1 MCSRFKTITM
11 EANLPFAGVLVG
23 TLTLSFE
30 SVSLANDGYVNEC
43 TCAHSRERFRRRTSL
58 LSVYIYISLDLS
70 LSANRDYEFGHTLH
84 PASLP
89 IG

>member
-1 MCSRFKTITM
+1 MGTNF
-11 EANLPFAGVLVG
+11 PFAGVLVG

-43 TCAHSRERFRRRTSL
+43 TCAHSTRAVPKENEFAESAYL
-58 LSVYIYISLDLS
+58 YISLDLS
-70 LSANRDYEFGHTLH
+70 PSANRDCEFVHT
-84 PASLP
+84 PRSASLP